1 MSILDARE
9 LEPGAAVDA
18 EICVVGAGAAGI
30 TLALELARLSADVL
44 LVESGGEE
52 ADPETQALHDL
63 DNLGYPVR
71 EHFMSRARYYG
82 GSCNLWAGRS
92 MRLLPEDVAACPEL
106 PGAGWPIP
114 HAEIVRH
121 YDRAAEV
128 LRLPAVTMFDPG
140 VYRGRMTEVERRLF
154 DAGPL
159 APTVSLWARRPMRFG
174 AMYRSRLHRAGNVR
188 VLLHASVTGIRL
200 SPAGDAVETLDAATL
215 DGKRLAVRARVF
227 VLACGGLENA
237 RLLLVSRDRQ
247 PAGIGNVND
256 LVGRYFM
263 DHPRSVFGRVRLRP
277 GARLPLLRGMPLA
290 DGKVQIGI
298 GFSAEARRRRGLLNH
313 YATLEAEYSG
323 YAAAGYQSAVRTA
336 KVLLKKGYAGSR
348 WDVGRA
354 RLGDIP
360 GMIYLL
366 TPKELMPHPVYRV
379 YWNLRNTLHPR
390 PDGAARVV
398 VYFCEQPPDRESRV
412 TLGEKRDQLGVPR
425 LELHWRIG
433 PEVTESVLALQETLR
448 VRLDQAGIGE
458 LEPGQGEPRYTDASH
473 HMGTTRMAAT
483 PQEGVVDSDGR
494 VYGVRN
500 LYMAGSSVFP
510 SAGHANPTLTIVALA
525 IRLAHHLRP
534 SRG

>member
-1 MSILDARE
+1 VSLLDARE

-30 TLALELARLSADVL
+30 TLALELARRSADVL

-63 DNLGYPVR
+63 DSVGYPVR

-92 MRLLPEDVAACPEL
+92 MRLLPEDVAAPQDL

-121 YDRAAEV
+121 YDRAAEI
-128 LRLPAVTMFDPG
+128 LRLPAITMFDPG
-140 VYRGRMTEVERRLF
+140 AYQERMTAAERRLF

-174 AMYRSRLHRAGNVR
+174 AVYRSQLRRAVR
-188 VLLHASVTGIRL
+188 VMLHASVTGVRL
-200 SPAGDAVETLDAATL
+200 SPAGDAVEALDAATL
-215 DGKRLAVRARVF
+215 DGKRVMVRARTF
-227 VLACGGLENA
+227 VLASGGLENA

-247 PAGIGNVND
+247 LAGIGNAND

-277 GARLPLLRGMPLA
+277 GARLPLLRGMPVA
-290 DGKVQIGI
+290 DGKVQIGM
-298 GFSAEARRRRGLLNH
+298 GFSAEERRRRGLLNH
-313 YATLEAEYSG
+313 YATLEAEFSG

-348 WDVGRA
+348 WDVGRS

-366 TPKELMPHPVYRV
+366 TPKELMPHPLYRV
-379 YWNLRNTLHPR
+379 YWNLRNALHPR

-412 TLGEKRDQLGVPR
+412 TLGEKRDRLGVPR

-448 VRLDQAGIGE
+448 QRLDQSGIGD

-473 HMGTTRMAAT
+473 HMGTTRMAAS
-483 PQEGVVDSDGR
+483 PRDGVVDPDCR
-494 VYGVRN
+494 VHGVGN
-500 LYMAGSSVFP
+500 LYLAGSSVFP

-525 IRLAHHLRP
+525 LRLADHLRG
-534 SRG
+534 RG